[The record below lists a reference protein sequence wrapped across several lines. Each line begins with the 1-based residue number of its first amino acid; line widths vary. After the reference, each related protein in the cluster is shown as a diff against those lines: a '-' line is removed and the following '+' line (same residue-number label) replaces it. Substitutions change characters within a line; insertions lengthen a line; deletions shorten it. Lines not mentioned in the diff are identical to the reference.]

1 MNNREPGAGHGLTKE
16 NLVATLP
23 VALQKDP
30 SVVAL
35 AEAFAELL
43 AWRPEEIDRLR
54 IYPAIDRLDE
64 RLLDI
69 LAYDFKVDWW
79 DPDYSLEEK
88 RRTLKDSWRVHKM
101 LGTKAAVERAISAIY
116 PHTQVLEW
124 FEYGGEPYHFRL
136 DINITNDHID
146 SDKQRRVLERL
157 NYYKSLRSHND
168 GVTYFVEAEPA
179 LAKAASSVPGFKETV
194 HVPLELPVPIIRP
207 TASARVGV
215 ITGLWESAAARLEL
229 PTPIIRGVAMART
242 VVSTGLYETFAA
254 SLDLT
259 VPAPRRMSLARIGA
273 SAGMQEIFV
282 ARVVLPDTDPPRG
295 TAHFR
300 TAVSSAWQERYT
312 TGAIPL
318 TAQAPTAAAS
328 APARGA
334 VTARQETAQTIINL

>member
-1 MNNREPGAGHGLTKE
+1 MNSREPGAGHGLTKE

-35 AEAFAELL
+35 AEAIAELL
-43 AWRPEEIDRLR
+43 AQRPEEIDRLR

-79 DPDYSLEEK
+79 DPEYSLEEK

-179 LAKAASSVPGFKETV
+179 VAKAVSSVAGLKETV
-194 HVPLELPVPIIRP
+194 HAPLELPVPIIRP

-215 ITGLWESAAARLEL
+215 ITGLWESAATRLEI
-229 PTPIIRGVAMART
+229 PTPIIRGVAVARAGAAA
-242 VVSTGLYETFAA
+242 GLYEAFT
-254 SLDLT
+254 T
-259 VPAPRRMSLARIGA
+259 Y
-273 SAGMQEIFV
+273 
-282 ARVVLPDTDPPRG
+282 VVLPDAEPPRG
-295 TAHFR
+295 EADVQL
-300 TAVSSAWQERYT
+300 AVSSVWQEIYT
-312 TGAIPL
+312 TEAIPL
-318 TAQAPTAAAS
+318 TSKAPTASAS
-328 APARGA
+328 AQARGA
-334 VTARQETAQTIINL
+334 VIASQETAQTIINL